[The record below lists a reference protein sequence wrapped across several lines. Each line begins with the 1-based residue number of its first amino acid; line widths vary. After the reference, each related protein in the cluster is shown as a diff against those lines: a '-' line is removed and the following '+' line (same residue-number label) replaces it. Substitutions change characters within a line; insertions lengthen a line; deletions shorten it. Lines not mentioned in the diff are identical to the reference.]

1 MGNETFLPKISGKNL
16 AKITDDWDFLFAI
29 LDLYY
34 DEMEKNGEKSVFSR
48 VNDHQAILL
57 IFNDLYGQ
65 VTNGG
70 FIQLIYNGYD
80 FSVFESEF
88 INLLEPIG
96 ITKIRNILERAKIF
110 YEKYR
115 EKFENINRENWDDF
129 AELYK
134 KCPEFEKLDEEFY
147 EVMDAEVSILK
158 NFVEKNLSDFVTMV
172 A

>member
-65 VTNGG
+65 GTNGG
-70 FIQLIYNGYD
+70 FIQLIYNGYG

>member
-1 MGNETFLPKISGKNL
+1 MSNETFLPKISGKNL
-16 AKITDDWDFLFAI
+16 ANITDDWNFLFAI

-70 FIQLIYNGYD
+70 FVQLIYNGYG

-96 ITKIRNILERAKIF
+96 ITKIQNILERTKIL
-110 YEKYR
+110 YQKYH
-115 EKFENINRENWDDF
+115 EKFENVNRENWDEF
-129 AELYK
+129 AALYEE
-134 KCPEFEKLDEEFY
+134 CPEFEALDEEFY

-158 NFVEKNLSDFVTMV
+158 NFVEKNLSDFVTLV

>member
-1 MGNETFLPKISGKNL
+1 M
-16 AKITDDWDFLFAI
+16 
-29 LDLYY
+29 
-34 DEMEKNGEKSVFSR
+34 
-48 VNDHQAILL
+48 L

-70 FIQLIYNGYD
+70 FIQLIYNGYG

-96 ITKIRNILERAKIF
+96 IAKIQNILERAKIF

-115 EKFENINRENWDDF
+115 EKFENVNRENWDDF

-158 NFVEKNLSDFVTMV
+158 NFVEKNLSDFVTIV

>member
-1 MGNETFLPKISGKNL
+1 MSNETFLPKISGKNL

-70 FIQLIYNGYD
+70 FIQLIYNGYG

-96 ITKIRNILERAKIF
+96 IVKIQNILERAKIF

-115 EKFENINRENWDDF
+115 EKFENVNRENWDDF
-129 AELYK
+129 SELYK

-147 EVMDAEVSILK
+147 KVMDAEVSILK
-158 NFVEKNLSDFVTMV
+158 NFVEKNLSDFVTIV

>member
-1 MGNETFLPKISGKNL
+1 MGNETFLPKISGKNI

-70 FIQLIYNGYD
+70 FIQLIYNGYG

-96 ITKIRNILERAKIF
+96 ITKIQNILKRAKIF
-110 YEKYR
+110 YETYR
-115 EKFENINRENWDDF
+115 EKFENVNRENWDDF

-158 NFVEKNLSDFVTMV
+158 NFVEKNLSDFVTIV

>member
-1 MGNETFLPKISGKNL
+1 MSNETFLPKISGKNL

-70 FIQLIYNGYD
+70 FIQLIYNGYG

-88 INLLEPIG
+88 INLLESIG
-96 ITKIRNILERAKIF
+96 IVKIQNILERAKIF
-110 YEKYR
+110 YKKYR
-115 EKFENINRENWDDF
+115 EKFENVNRENWDDF

-158 NFVEKNLSDFVTMV
+158 NFVEKNLSDFVTIV

>member
-88 INLLEPIG
+88 INLLEPSG

>member
-48 VNDHQAILL
+48 INDHQAILL

-70 FIQLIYNGYD
+70 FIQLIYNGYG

-88 INLLEPIG
+88 INLLESIG
-96 ITKIRNILERAKIF
+96 IAKIQNILERAKIF

-115 EKFENINRENWDDF
+115 EKFENVNRENWDDF

-158 NFVEKNLSDFVTMV
+158 NFVEKNLSDFVTIV

>member
-1 MGNETFLPKISGKNL
+1 MGNETFLPKISEKNL
-16 AKITDDWDFLFAI
+16 TKITDDWDFLFAI

-70 FIQLIYNGYD
+70 FIQLIYNGYG

-88 INLLEPIG
+88 INLLESIG

-129 AELYK
+129 TELYK

-147 EVMDAEVSILK
+147 KVMDAEVSILK
-158 NFVEKNLSDFVTMV
+158 NFVEKNLSDFVTIV

>member
-1 MGNETFLPKISGKNL
+1 MSNETFLPKISGKNL
-16 AKITDDWDFLFAI
+16 TKITDDWDFLFAI

-70 FIQLIYNGYD
+70 FIQLIYNGYG

-88 INLLEPIG
+88 INLLESIG
-96 ITKIRNILERAKIF
+96 IVKIQNILERAKIF
-110 YEKYR
+110 YKKYR
-115 EKFENINRENWDDF
+115 EKFENVNCENWDDF

-158 NFVEKNLSDFVTMV
+158 NFVEKNLSDFVTIV

>member
-1 MGNETFLPKISGKNL
+1 MSNETFLPKISGKNL

-70 FIQLIYNGYD
+70 FVQLIYNGYG

-88 INLLEPIG
+88 ISLLEPIG
-96 ITKIRNILERAKIF
+96 IKKIQNILERAKVL
-110 YEKYR
+110 YQKYR
-115 EKFENINRENWDDF
+115 EKFENVNRENWDDF
-129 AELYK
+129 AALYEE
-134 KCPEFEKLDEEFY
+134 CPEFEALDEEFY

-158 NFVEKNLSDFVTMV
+158 NFVEKNLSDFVTIV